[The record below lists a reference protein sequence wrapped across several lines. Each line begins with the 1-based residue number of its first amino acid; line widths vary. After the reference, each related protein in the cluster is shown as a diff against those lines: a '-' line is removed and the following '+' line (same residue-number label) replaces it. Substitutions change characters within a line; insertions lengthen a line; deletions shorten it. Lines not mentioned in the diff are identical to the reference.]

1 MSSEPTLRE
10 ELSALLRLSWPITV
24 AQLGFMAMGLVDTA
38 VLGRVSVT
46 ELAGSAIGRTVLF
59 AASTPAMGIAL
70 GLETLASQAVGAGD
84 HGRAWASLTATSW
97 AVVVSGV
104 PLIVMG
110 LVVLFLLEPCGVD
123 AAVASRARTYA
134 LMQSPG
140 VLLTLVF
147 LAHKTFLQSRGH
159 TRPALVASGVANL
172 VNLVVC
178 NVLVRGDDFLV
189 SLGGRPVGLPRMGAL
204 GAGLAFSIAAVVM
217 VGIVVRAS
225 GKLRPAVASD
235 AMTVRYVMKLGM
247 PVGLQLFAEV
257 AVFAVCTVLV
267 GRFGPVAV
275 SAHQVALGLASFT
288 FMGAVG
294 FSGGAAVR
302 VGYAVGE
309 GRSPRRAG
317 LVGLSCGALFM
328 AVCGVVFAT
337 LPDALVRVFTEDPDV
352 VVLGSGLVVIAA
364 FFQLFDGLQVVAA
377 GVLRG
382 AGDVRFP
389 FAAAVAAYWGVGF
402 PVAVVL
408 GFPAGLGVRGIWWG
422 LASGLITVSGLL
434 VARFLRLVRGGVIAR
449 V

>member
-1 MSSEPTLRE
+1 MPPEPTVRE

-38 VLGRVSVT
+38 ILGHVSVI

-59 AASTPAMGIAL
+59 AAITPAMGITLAL
-70 GLETLASQAVGAGD
+70 EPLASQAVGAGE
-84 HGRAWASLTATSW
+84 HGRAWASLVATSR
-97 AVVVSGV
+97 GV
-104 PLIVMG
+104 ALAGAPLILLG
-110 LVVLFLLEPCGVD
+110 LVVLFLLEPCGVEP
-123 AAVASRARTYA
+123 AIASRARAYA
-134 LMQSPG
+134 LTQSPG
-140 VLLTLVF
+140 AMLSLVF
-147 LAHKTFLQSRGH
+147 LSHKTFLQARSH

-178 NVLVRGDDFLV
+178 NLLVRGDDFLV
-189 SLGGRPVGLPRMGAL
+189 SVGMRPRGFPRL
-204 GAGLAFSIAAVVM
+204 GAFGAGVAFSIASLVM
-217 VGIVVRAS
+217 VAIVLRAS
-225 GKLRPAVASD
+225 TKLRPAV
-235 AMTVRYVMKLGM
+235 VGEPM
-247 PVGLQLFAEV
+247 PVRHVLRLGLPIGLQLFAEV

-267 GRFGPVAV
+267 GRFGPEAV

-309 GRSPRRAG
+309 RRSPRRAG
-317 LVGLSCGALFM
+317 LVGLSCGATFM
-328 AVCGVVFAT
+328 ATCGVIFAT
-337 LPDALVRVFTEDPDV
+337 VPGGLVRLFTADAAV
-352 VVLGSGLVVIAA
+352 VVLGSSLVVIAA

-389 FAAAVAAYWGVGF
+389 FVAAVLAYWGVGF
-402 PVAVVL
+402 PIAIVL
-408 GFPAGLGVRGIWWG
+408 GFPLGLGVRGIWWG
-422 LASGLITVSGLL
+422 LASGLITVSALL
-434 VARFLRLVRGGVIAR
+434 VVRFIRLTRGAIHR

>member
-1 MSSEPTLRE
+1 MPAEPTLRE
-10 ELSALLRLSWPITV
+10 ELAALLRLSWPITI

-38 VLGRVSVT
+38 ILGHVSVT

-59 AASTPAMGIAL
+59 ASITPAMGI
-70 GLETLASQAVGAGD
+70 TLALEPLVSQAVGAGE
-84 HGRAWASLTATSW
+84 HGRAWASLLATSR
-97 AVVVSGV
+97 AVVLAGA

-110 LVVLFLLEPCGVD
+110 ILILFLLEPCGVD
-123 AAVASRARTYA
+123 PAIASRARAYA
-134 LMQSPG
+134 LTQSAG
-140 VLLTLVF
+140 ALLTLVF
-147 LAHKTFLQSRGH
+147 LSHKTFLQARGH
-159 TRPALVASGVANL
+159 TRPALVASGVANV
-172 VNLVVC
+172 VNLLVC

-189 SLGGRPVGLPRMGAL
+189 SLGFGPRGFPRL
-204 GAGLAFSIAAVVM
+204 GAFGAGIAFSIASVVM
-217 VGIVVRAS
+217 VAIVLRAS
-225 GKLRPAVASD
+225 GKLKPARPGEP
-235 AMTVRYVMKLGM
+235 MPVRHVLRLGL

-267 GRFGPVAV
+267 GRFGPAAV

-317 LVGLSCGALFM
+317 VVGLSCGAAFM
-328 AVCGVVFAT
+328 AACGVVFASVS
-337 LPDALVRVFTEDPDV
+337 DGLVRLFTEDRS
-352 VVLGSGLVVIAA
+352 VVLLGSSLVVIAA

-389 FAAAVAAYWGVGF
+389 FIAAVAAYWGVGF

-408 GFPAGLGVRGIWWG
+408 GFPLGLGVRGIWWG

-434 VARFLRLVRGGVIAR
+434 VVRFIRLTRGTITR